1 MDIQTINSER
11 RIELRTDEKYLHVM
25 KYMGSKR
32 ELLPDIKSEV
42 DSILKGQGGVLDL
55 FAGTGSVGLYLQDS
69 YSIVSN
75 DIQSYSRVICEA
87 LIGAFSP
94 SEIEEFK
101 EKLIPLRKKFE
112 LHRWDLSTLLGPSLK
127 ESNRF
132 VQIPKRGWTEELRHE
147 YLKFF
152 ATFPN
157 PTNGFKTP
165 SADLENLWRL
175 YQERST
181 NQKQYPYVQTTLLF
195 AEAYFSLQ
203 QAIDIDSLR
212 YAIQEVFHL
221 DSRGYHIAMTA
232 LLYAH
237 SYCSSGTGHFA
248 TYRDLKT
255 LYSITDVFLYRDR
268 VVYDYFL
275 KKLIEIFDYLGAS
288 KGNKG
293 MSLAIDYRDVL
304 ASDEL
309 AAKYDLIYADPPYSF
324 VHYSRFYHATESL
337 VKYDYQLPQ
346 YKGRYRT
353 DRHQSPF
360 CQGMTV
366 QSAFE
371 EIFKWG
377 ALRGKAV
384 LLSYSN
390 TGMISQEAIIK
401 TAQKYGYRNEVKE
414 VHYEH
419 STLGR
424 EGHKSNQIKELL
436 ITFSV

>member
-1 MDIQTINSER
+1 VDIQTINQER
-11 RIELRTDEKYLHVM
+11 RLKLRTDDKYVHVM

-32 ELLPDIKSEV
+32 DLLPDIKLEV
-42 DSILKGQGGVLDL
+42 DRILQGQGGVLDL

-69 YSIVSN
+69 YNIISN

-87 LIGAFSP
+87 LIGKYSQT
-94 SEIEEFK
+94 EIEIFK
-101 EKLIPLRKKFE
+101 GKLIPLREKFE
-112 LHRWDLSTLLGPSLK
+112 IHRWDLSTLLNFTLQ

-132 VQIPKRGWTEELRHE
+132 VQVPKRTWTEELREE

-157 PTNGFKTP
+157 PTNKFQTP
-165 SADLENLWRL
+165 SAELARLWML
-175 YQERST
+175 YRERNADS
-181 NQKQYPYVQTTLLF
+181 KLFPYVQTTLLF
-195 AEAYFSLQ
+195 SEAYFSLQ

-212 YAIQEVFHL
+212 YAIDEVFPK
-221 DSRGYHIAMTA
+221 DTREYNIAMTA

-248 TYRDLKT
+248 TYRDLRT
-255 LYSITDVFLYRDR
+255 LNSINDVFLYRAR

-275 KKLIEIFDYLGAS
+275 KKLIEIFDFLPTTQSDRGL
-288 KGNKG
+288 
-293 MSLAIDYRDVL
+293 SLAMDYRDL
-304 ASDEL
+304 L
-309 AAKYDLIYADPPYSF
+309 AAGEYADKYDLIYADPPYSF

-337 VKYDYQLPQ
+337 VLYDYQLPQ

-360 CQGMTV
+360 CQGLTV
-366 QSAFE
+366 QPAFE
-371 EIFKWG
+371 EIFRFA
-377 ALRGKAV
+377 ALYKKPV

-390 TGMISQEAIIK
+390 VGMISEVEIKK
-401 TAQKYGYRNEVKE
+401 TALKYGFISETKE
-414 VHYEH
+414 VNYEH

-424 EGHKSNQIKELL
+424 EKHKSNQIKEYLV
-436 ITFSV
+436 TFR